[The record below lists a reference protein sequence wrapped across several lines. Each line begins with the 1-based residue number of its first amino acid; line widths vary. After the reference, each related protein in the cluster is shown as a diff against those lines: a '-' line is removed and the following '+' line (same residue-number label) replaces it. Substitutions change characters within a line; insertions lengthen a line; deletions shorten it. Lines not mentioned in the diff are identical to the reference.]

1 MANTKYDN
9 RTRQQIA
16 ADEAKEKGLFGAIGS
31 YLSGDFPRSE
41 SMDDPQGRL
50 IRRQRG
56 METLKQREAEGRKR
70 AARLKREKERQIAK
84 NEEARKERVRARE
97 QEKIDRQAASV
108 SGRPLNADEKKA
120 IADMKRRERLAQKE
134 SAQQSTGVLR
144 SSGNKP
150 KAPAAKP
157 AANTSSTTSKPAAK
171 STSTS
176 PTPASS
182 GPEWK
187 KYKSVAAAKRAGS
200 RFYTGPD
207 GKKKLAITKEE
218 LGRKKGETL
227 TQAYNRV
234 EGKTPRKASSGA
246 SSTNK
251 TNGKKSETKKVGGI
265 RRLLLGADG
274 KFGGARGAI
283 DFLPGK
289 SRPKRKEPVNKMGG
303 GMMKSKM
310 ASKGGARGGRRPTGM
325 KLGGTASKK
334 FPDLTGDGKVTQAD
348 ILKGRGVTKRMGGG
362 MMKSKM
368 ASKGGAKGG
377 RKPGGMK
384 AGGMMKSKGMAKGG
398 AMKKKGYAMGGPVK
412 KKGMAK
418 GGPVK
423 KKAVSR
429 KPRGV
434 GAALR
439 GYGKA
444 MK

>member
-97 QEKIDRQAASV
+97 QAKIDRQAASV

-200 RFYTGPD
+200 RFYTGSD

-325 KLGGTASKK
+325 KAGGPAGK

-398 AMKKKGYAMGGPVK
+398 
-412 KKGMAK
+412 
-418 GGPVK
+418 PVK

>member
-325 KLGGTASKK
+325 KAGGPAGK

-398 AMKKKGYAMGGPVK
+398 
-412 KKGMAK
+412 
-418 GGPVK
+418 PVK

>member
-56 METLKQREAEGRKR
+56 METLKQREAEGKKR

-97 QEKIDRQAASV
+97 QAKIDRQAASV
-108 SGRPLNADEKKA
+108 SGRALNADEKKA
-120 IADMKRRERLAQKE
+120 IADMKRRERLAQAD
-134 SAQQSTGVLR
+134 SAKASTGVLR
-144 SSGNKP
+144 SSGNQPKAPAKP

-157 AANTSSTTSKPAAK
+157 AANTSSTSAKPAAK

-200 RFYTGPD
+200 RFYTGSD

-234 EGKTPRKASSGA
+234 EGKTSRKASSA
-246 SSTNK
+246 SSSSSSSANK
-251 TNGKKSETKKVGGI
+251 SSNNKSTTKKNETKKVGGI

-325 KLGGTASKK
+325 KAGGPAGK

-348 ILKGRGVTKRMGGG
+348 ILKGRGVTKKMG
-362 MMKSKM
+362 
-368 ASKGGAKGG
+368 
-377 RKPGGMK
+377 
-384 AGGMMKSKGMAKGG
+384 GGMMKSKGMAKGG

>member
-16 ADEAKEKGLFGAIGS
+16 ADDAKEKGLFGAIGS

-97 QEKIDRQAASV
+97 QAKIDRQAASV

-144 SSGNKP
+144 SSGNQP
-150 KAPAAKP
+150 KAPAKP
-157 AANTSSTTSKPAAK
+157 KAPAAK

-251 TNGKKSETKKVGGI
+251 TNGKKSETKKSETKKVGGI

-310 ASKGGARGGRRPTGM
+310 ASKGGAKGGRRPTGM
-325 KLGGTASKK
+325 KAGGPAGK

-348 ILKGRGVTKRMGGG
+348 ILKGRGVTKRMG
-362 MMKSKM
+362 
-368 ASKGGAKGG
+368 
-377 RKPGGMK
+377 
-384 AGGMMKSKGMAKGG
+384 GGMMKSKGMAKGG

-434 GAALR
+434 GVALR

>member
-16 ADEAKEKGLFGAIGS
+16 SDVLKEKGLFGTIGT
-31 YLSGDFPRSE
+31 YLSGDMPRSE
-41 SMDDPQGRL
+41 SRDDIQGKVN
-50 IRRQRG
+50 RRRKG
-56 METLKQREAEGRKR
+56 MEVLKQREAEGKER
-70 AARLKREKERQIAK
+70 AARLKREKEQQIAK
-84 NEEARKERVRARE
+84 NEAARKERIRARE
-97 QEKIDRQAASV
+97 QAKIDRQAASV
-108 SGRPLNADEKKA
+108 TGRALNADEKKA
-120 IADMKRRERLAQKE
+120 IADMKRRERLAQAD
-134 SAQQSTGVLR
+134 SAKASTGVLR
-144 SSGNKP
+144 SSANPAKP
-150 KAPAAKP
+150 KPPAKPKVPAKTASTSTKP
-157 AANTSSTTSKPAAK
+157 AANTASTTSKPAAK
-171 STSTS
+171 STPASS
-176 PTPASS
+176 TPASS
-182 GPEWK
+182 GPDWK
-187 KYKSVAAAKRAGS
+187 QYKSVAAAKRAGS
-200 RFYTGPD
+200 RFYTGRD

-234 EGKTPRKASSGA
+234 EGKTPRKASSAASTA

-251 TNGKKSETKKVGGI
+251 SSTNKSSTNQSE
-265 RRLLLGADG
+265 
-274 KFGGARGAI
+274 
-283 DFLPGK
+283 K
-289 SRPKRKEPVNKMGG
+289 SRRFTSPASGRGRRITSKAMG

-310 ASKGGARGGRRPTGM
+310 ASKGGAKGGRMPTGM
-325 KLGGTASKK
+325 KAGGPAGK

-348 ILKGRGVTKRMGGG
+348 ILKGRGVTKKMG
-362 MMKSKM
+362 
-368 ASKGGAKGG
+368 
-377 RKPGGMK
+377 
-384 AGGMMKSKGMAKGG
+384 GGMMKSKGMAKGG

>member
-16 ADEAKEKGLFGAIGS
+16 SDVLDEEGGGLLGLFKTTGRYI
-31 YLSGDFPRSE
+31 SGDFPRSE
-41 SMDDPQGRL
+41 SRDDIQGKVN
-50 IRRQRG
+50 RRRKG
-56 METLKQREAEGRKR
+56 MEVLKQREEEGKKR

-97 QEKIDRQAASV
+97 QAKIDRQAASV
-108 SGRPLNADEKKA
+108 SGRALNADEKKA
-120 IADMKRRERLAQKE
+120 IADMKRRERLAQAD
-134 SAQQSTGVLR
+134 SAKASTGVLR
-144 SSGNKP
+144 SSGNQPKAPAKP

-176 PTPASS
+176 STPASS

-200 RFYTGPD
+200 RFYTGSD

-234 EGKTPRKASSGA
+234 EGKTSRKACSA
-246 SSTNK
+246 SSSSSSSANK
-251 TNGKKSETKKVGGI
+251 SSNNKSTTKKNETKKVGGI

-325 KLGGTASKK
+325 KAGGPAGK

-348 ILKGRGVTKRMGGG
+348 ILKGRGVTKRMG
-362 MMKSKM
+362 
-368 ASKGGAKGG
+368 
-377 RKPGGMK
+377 
-384 AGGMMKSKGMAKGG
+384 GGMMKSKGMAKGG

>member
-97 QEKIDRQAASV
+97 QAKIDRQAASV

-200 RFYTGPD
+200 RFYTGSD

-234 EGKTPRKASSGA
+234 EGKTSRKASSAA

-251 TNGKKSETKKVGGI
+251 ANGKKSETKKVGGI

-325 KLGGTASKK
+325 KAGGPAGK

-377 RKPGGMK
+377 RKPGGMQ

-398 AMKKKGYAMGGPVK
+398 AMKKKGYAMGGPIK